1 MAVAGDIIALPFNS
15 IPYTLDNN
23 TCVWYMLGEQIEVA
37 AHLVRL
43 HHALVVIV
51 LAGKAQQ
58 LQPGKAV
65 AAFM

>member
-1 MAVAGDIIALPFNS
+1 
-15 IPYTLDNN
+15 
-23 TCVWYMLGEQIEVA
+23 MLGEQIEVA
-37 AHLVRL
+37 AHLVQL

-65 AAFM
+65 VAFM